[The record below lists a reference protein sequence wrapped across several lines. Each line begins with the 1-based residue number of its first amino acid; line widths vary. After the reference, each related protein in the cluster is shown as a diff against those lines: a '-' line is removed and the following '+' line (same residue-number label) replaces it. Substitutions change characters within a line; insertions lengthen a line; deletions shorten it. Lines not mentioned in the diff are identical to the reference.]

1 MQINSLELRGTPI
14 NVSLLNQKY
23 ESVFLDFICWILLA
37 RFCCILL
44 KIQPLL
50 MGVKIISVGTN
61 ESPLQ
66 MDTVVNIST
75 VSCMKDLSVYI
86 ISSLIGLPLVGM
98 LFSR

>member
-1 MQINSLELRGTPI
+1 
-14 NVSLLNQKY
+14 
-23 ESVFLDFICWILLA
+23 
-37 RFCCILL
+37 
-44 KIQPLL
+44 